1 MNLIWSDPVN
11 SCATVGLFLFLS
23 WLLLLPWFEDRAS
36 SSRGRF

>member
-11 SCATVGLFLFLS
+11 SCATVGLFLS
-23 WLLLLPWFEDRAS
+23 WLLLLSWFEDRAS